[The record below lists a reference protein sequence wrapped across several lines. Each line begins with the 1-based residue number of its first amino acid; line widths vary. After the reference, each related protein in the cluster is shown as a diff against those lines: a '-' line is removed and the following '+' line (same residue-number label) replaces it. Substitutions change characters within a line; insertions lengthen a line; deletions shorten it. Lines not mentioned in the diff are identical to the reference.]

1 MIKLEKVN
9 KYFNK
14 NKKNEIHVI
23 DNTSVSFD
31 SAGLVCLLGPSGCG
45 KTTLLN
51 VIGGLDKVKSG
62 KIYIN
67 GKRITKKR
75 PYYVDKERN
84 LNIGYIFQNYN
95 LLEKLSVF
103 ENVAIALKMVG
114 VKNKKE
120 IEKRVNF
127 ILETLKIYRYRN
139 RPAGMLSGGEKQRVA
154 IARALVKNPNIL
166 LCDEPTGNLDSQNT
180 IEIMNIIKSISKN
193 RLVILVT
200 HENNIA
206 KFYADRIIEVSDGK
220 IVNDY
225 ENNSEGVLD
234 YKIDN
239 KIYLKDFKTK
249 EDKGNITLYF
259 DDKIKSNITLI
270 FKNNNIY
277 IKTNGS
283 EKIEVIDDN
292 SNIELINDHYK
303 QIDKSIYEKYEF
315 DFKNIETTKHKYSSI
330 FNIFNVIFLG
340 FKKIVDYSFI
350 KKVLLLGF
358 LSSGA
363 FIMYAVSNTLG
374 LINIKDSYF
383 IEKNKNYLEVKMQK
397 IDINNFNKYTSA
409 EGIDYI
415 LPGSGNANFNITFD
429 TYYQT
434 KDATVTISGTLVKK
448 SYINDSDITY
458 GKKTDNDFDIVID
471 KSALNN
477 LFTADDKIG
486 VQTGHTMYDLVG
498 YKVKSGDL
506 TFNITGI
513 SDIGDY
519 SIFISEKYMYDVLYN
534 NLNTN
539 ETSSSEE
546 LLLITN
552 DFSNDKYLNY
562 NLIDNLKIKKGR
574 LPENDY
580 EVVININDELTHP
593 LNSKLDKKINDRK
606 LTVVGYYDGNY
617 MLVNENMIKYD
628 LISKSKNLTIMP
640 SDSEKAVESLNSEN
654 LNVVN
659 SYDSAK
665 KDYIKLRKTT
675 VKSGLIVSG
684 IILFISFVEIYLMIR
699 SSYLSRIKEIGI
711 YRAIGTKKSD
721 IYKMF
726 YGEIVAI
733 TTVSSLPGILFT
745 TYALKTLQTIS
756 YFERNYV
763 VNPLT
768 VILSIVIVYLF
779 NIIVGILPIMKIV
792 SKPPASI
799 LARKDVD

>member
-31 SAGLVCLLGPSGCG
+31 STGLVCLLGPSGCG

-51 VIGGLDKVKSG
+51 VIGGLDKVKNG
-62 KIYIN
+62 KIYVN
-67 GKRITKKR
+67 GKRVTKKST
-75 PYYVDKERN
+75 YYVDKERN

-95 LLEKLSVF
+95 LLENLSVF
-103 ENVAIALKMVG
+103 DNVAIALKMVG

-127 ILETLKIYRYRN
+127 VLETLKIYRYRN

-154 IARALVKNPNIL
+154 IARAIVKNPNIL

-200 HENNIA
+200 HENDIA

-220 IVNDY
+220 IVKDY
-225 ENNSEGVLD
+225 ENSYEGSLD
-234 YKIDN
+234 YRIDN

-249 EDKGNITLYF
+249 EEKGNITIYF
-259 DDKIKSNITLI
+259 DNKIKSNITI
-270 FKNNNIY
+270 IAKNNNIY

-283 EKIEVIDDN
+283 EKIEVVDEN

-330 FNIFNVIFLG
+330 FNVFNVIFLG
-340 FKKIVDYSFI
+340 FKKILDYSFI
-350 KKVLLLGF
+350 KKLLLLGF
-358 LSSGA
+358 LASGA
-363 FIMYAVSNTLG
+363 FIMYAVSNMFGIL
-374 LINIKDSYF
+374 NVKDSYF
-383 IEKNKNYLEVKMQK
+383 IEKNRNYLEAKMQK
-397 IDINNFNKYTSA
+397 INIDNFEKYSLA
-409 EGIDYI
+409 EGVDYI
-415 LPGSGNANFNITFD
+415 LPGEGTVNFKMDFND
-429 TYYQT
+429 YYQT
-434 KDATVTISGTLVKK
+434 INAKGSISGIAVKK
-448 SYINDSDITY
+448 DYVTDEDIIY
-458 GKKTDNDFDIVID
+458 GKKTDNEFDVVVD
-471 KSALNN
+471 KSVLKN
-477 LFTADDKIG
+477 LFTG
-486 VQTGHTMYDLVG
+486 EESMGLQTGHTLQDLVG
-498 YKVKSGDL
+498 YKIYSDRLVL
-506 TFNITGI
+506 TISGI

-519 SIFISEKYMYDVLYN
+519 SIYIDEKYMMDALYN
-534 NLNTN
+534 SL
-539 ETSSSEE
+539 SSDNYYIVDDTT
-546 LLLITN
+546 L
-552 DFSNDKYLNY
+552 NDKYLNY
-562 NLIDNLKIKKGR
+562 KFYDTLNIKKGR

-580 EVVININDELTHP
+580 EVVISINNEMQYP
-593 LNSKLDKKINDRK
+593 LNSKIDSKINDKK
-606 LTVVGYYDGNY
+606 LTVVGFYEGNFSY
-617 MLVNENMIKYD
+617 MFVNENMIKYD
-628 LISKSKNLTIMP
+628 LISKSKDLTIMP
-640 SDSEKAVESLNSEN
+640 KDKDKAIESLNNEN
-654 LNVVN
+654 LNVVS

-665 KDYIKLRKTT
+665 EKYLDSRKIA

-726 YGEIVAI
+726 YGEIIAI
-733 TTVSSLPGILFT
+733 TTVASLPGILFT

-756 YFERNYV
+756 YFEKNYL
-763 VNPLT
+763 VNPFT
-768 VILSIVIVYLF
+768 IILSIIIVYLF
-779 NIIVGILPIMKIV
+779 NIIVGLLPIMKIV
-792 SKPPASI
+792 SKTPASI